1 MFSSREKKSDY
12 KCSYCGRFVPISLQF
27 HHDIRC
33 QSQKKNF
40 ENIGVFKYKCKLCG
54 IILEDI
60 LDTKRMEH
68 LLFHQSNRNGNIN
81 SNIVNND
88 QTDSDDEQIRN
99 NNANNNN
106 IDMSTITLGGNNE
119 NIIFRHQNNNRRN
132 RRNSMDN
139 NYINRNLGL
148 NSSPSDNSNNDS
160 FTSDN
165 QENKSSKDLDNI
177 NNNLNYII
185 SNIKDPKKL
194 SENKK
199 KCLICLEN
207 FLKGEESIILPCIH
221 MFHST
226 CIKKWIKIKDFCPL
240 CKKTIKP
247 IKKYKK

>member
-1 MFSSREKKSDY
+1 MFFNKGKKSHY
-12 KCSYCGRFVPISLQF
+12 TCSYCGRLIPCSFQF

-40 ENIGVFKYKCKLCG
+40 EEIGNFKYKCKLCG
-54 IILEDI
+54 ITFIDI

-88 QTDSDDEQIRN
+88 PPDFDDEQNRTN
-99 NNANNNN
+99 NSNNNN
-106 IDMSTITLGGNNE
+106 IDMSTITLGGNNQ

-148 NSSPSDNSNNDS
+148 SSSSSGNDS
-160 FTSDN
+160 FTLDN
-165 QENKSSKDLDNI
+165 QDNKSSKDLDNI
-177 NNNLNYII
+177 SNNPNYII
-185 SNIKDPKKL
+185 SKIKNPKKL

-199 KCLICLEN
+199 KCLICLEK
-207 FLKGEESIILPCIH
+207 FRKGEESIILPCLH
-221 MFHST
+221 LFHST

-240 CKKTIKP
+240 CKNAINPKKKEKIK
-247 IKKYKK
+247 